1 MFLLLSI
8 RKPQLFTVLS
18 LLGMSDHICPEE
30 KVKLCLLF
38 LRRIQST
45 LYCGNSLGKGSV
57 HQNRSPSWILRIWKW
72 KCLYSAFY
80 CHVHWIDPLVR
91 FSPRVAM
98 SVCLSVCLSVPSPTT
113 HFRVLWRLLVK
124 ERIPNIGLW
133 WHNFQKQ
140 RACNFFTLKK
150 LEKLVKLVGG
160 GSVINGAYPV

>member
-1 MFLLLSI
+1 MLYNDKKTSTFHCIVTFGYEWSYLSWRKGNLNLL
-8 RKPQLFTVLS
+8 P
-18 LLGMSDHICPEE
+18 
-30 KVKLCLLF
+30 KLCLLF

-80 CHVHWIDPLVR
+80 CHVHLIDPLVR

-98 SVCLSVCLSVPSPTT
+98 SVCLSVCLSVPSPNT

-133 WHNFQKQ
+133 WHN
-140 RACNFFTLKK
+140 KK
-150 LEKLVKLVGG
+150 NKTIKISQDCKNARFWTSQL
-160 GSVINGAYPV
+160 